1 MHQGEC
7 SEIICKNNSKGGYT
21 GKGVTAFYIKR
32 YSLKDSFQ
40 LLEEFS

>member
-1 MHQGEC
+1 MYRQY
-7 SEIICKNNSKGGYT
+7 KKA
-21 GKGVTAFYIKR
+21 VTPEKVYPPFYIKR